1 MTGFEANSRSDTFP
15 TSVLQ
20 CHALSDILSN
30 ERRFQANKI
39 NRLRLC
45 EGLLTNWSLVR
56 AQHGP
61 PFNTNESNKLRGF
74 APLSPVIGFLHF
86 PLLSG

>member
-15 TSVLQ
+15 ISLLH
-20 CHALSDILSN
+20 CEALSDILSN

-39 NRLRLC
+39 NELRLQAR
-45 EGLLTNWSLVR
+45 LLTNWSLVR

-61 PFNTNESNKLRGF
+61 PNK
-74 APLSPVIGFLHF
+74 HEEK
-86 PLLSG
+86 